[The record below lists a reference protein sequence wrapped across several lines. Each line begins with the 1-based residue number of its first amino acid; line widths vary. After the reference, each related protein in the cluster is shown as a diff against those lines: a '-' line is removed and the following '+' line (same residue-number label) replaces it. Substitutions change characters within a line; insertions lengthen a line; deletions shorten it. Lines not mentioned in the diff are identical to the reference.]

1 MVLHLCPPVLIIT
14 FRLQGQTM
22 NKHVNPTP
30 MSGERL
36 RPAAQI
42 LRALAHPLRLN
53 ILRVI
58 HENNGVANVGEIYST
73 LNIEQS
79 IASQHLRI
87 LRQADLVKTR
97 RDLKFVYYSLDY
109 ERLARTAKAITF
121 LDDRMV
127 E

>member
-1 MVLHLCPPVLIIT
+1 
-14 FRLQGQTM
+14 M
-22 NKHVNPTP
+22 NKHFNPTP

-36 RPAAQI
+36 RPAALI

-58 HENNGVANVGEIYST
+58 HEHNGVANVGEIYST

-121 LDDRMV
+121 LDDRMA